1 MQIDKKQL
9 ERLLMLNDRQL
20 SLIITKL
27 AAESG
32 IDPATLNMNLND
44 VASIRRAL
52 SGATEED
59 LKNIVKQYEDYKH
72 SGGKGRK

>member
-20 SLIITKL
+20 SNIITRL

-59 LKNIVKQYEDYKH
+59 LKSIVQQYEDYKRN
-72 SGGKGRK
+72 GGKGKK

>member
-59 LKNIVKQYEDYKH
+59 LKNIVSQYEDYKRN
-72 SGGKGRK
+72 GGKGRK

>member
-44 VASIRRAL
+44 IASIRRAL

-59 LKNIVKQYEDYKH
+59 LKNIVSQYEDYKRN
-72 SGGKGRK
+72 GGKGRK